1 MALLHR
7 QRAER
12 RPLPPGFGTIW
23 STVALDLVGFGII
36 LPILA
41 IYGERF
47 GASPTTLGFLVSSFS
62 LAQFIF
68 SPLLGRWSDRIGRR
82 PVILLSLFGTALGS
96 VITGGATSVWMLFLG
111 RAVDGASGA
120 SVSVAQGAVTD
131 VAEPEDRARLLGLL
145 AAAFGVGFVLGPALG
160 GLAALF
166 GPRVPFFVA
175 AAIAFV
181 NGLVALKR
189 LPETHPPGARREA
202 SAVIVEEPAADA
214 AERRRT
220 LTRLALVAFIA
231 TAAFSAFEATF
242 SLLGQSRFDLTE
254 GSVFVVFIGIG
265 VLLVVVQGGM
275 IRPINARFGSVNA
288 LRFALGLNAIGLLL
302 LAAATTWLLLIP
314 ALALLVVGQGLA
326 TPTLATLVADRA
338 QDARRGGAL
347 GFQQSAGAL
356 ARIVGP
362 AMGGILFEY
371 VGVAA
376 PYVVGAAM
384 VGVALLLVARLRVPT
399 SASTSPASG
408 SASTPGSR
416 GDAGGHPGDVVR
428 RPTPF

>member
-7 QRAER
+7 RRAAR

-41 IYGERF
+41 IYGERL

-62 LAQFIF
+62 VAQLVC
-68 SPLLGRWSDRIGRR
+68 SPLLGRLSDRIGRR
-82 PVILLSLFGTALGS
+82 PVILLSLFGTAVGS
-96 VITGGATSVWMLFLG
+96 VITGGATSVWMLFVG
-111 RAVDGASGA
+111 RIVDGASGA

-131 VAEPEDRARLLGLL
+131 VAPPEERAHLLGLL
-145 AAAFGVGFVLGPALG
+145 SAAFGVGFVLGPALG
-160 GLAALF
+160 GLSALA

-181 NGLVALKR
+181 NGLIAIKR
-189 LPETHPPGARREA
+189 LPETHPPSARRRVAAAVAEPVVEA
-202 SAVIVEEPAADA
+202 G
-214 AERRRT
+214 ERRRA
-220 LTRLALVAFIA
+220 LVRLALVAFIA

-242 SLLGQSRFDLTE
+242 SLFGQRRFDLTE
-254 GSVFVVFIGIG
+254 GSVSVVFVGIG
-265 VLLVVVQGGM
+265 VLLVAVQGGM
-275 IRPINARFGSVNA
+275 VRPVNARFGSVVA
-288 LRFALGLNAIGLLL
+288 LRVALGLTAIGLLL
-302 LAAATTWLLLIP
+302 LAASTTWLLLVP

-326 TPTLATLVADRA
+326 TPTMATLVADRA
-338 QDARRGGAL
+338 HDARRGGAL

-362 AMGGILFEY
+362 AMGGILFEH

-384 VGVALLLVARLRVPT
+384 VGVALLLATGLQAPSRPGWQPRL
-399 SASTSPASG
+399 PAG
-408 SASTPGSR
+408 NLTPWESSR
-416 GDAGGHPGDVVR
+416 
-428 RPTPF
+428 

>member
-41 IYGERF
+41 LYGERF
-47 GASPTTLGFLVSSFS
+47 GASPTTLGFVVSSFS
-62 LAQFIF
+62 VAQLIC
-68 SPLLGRWSDRIGRR
+68 SPLLGRLSDRIGRR

-111 RAVDGASGA
+111 RVVDGASGA

-131 VAEPEDRARLLGLL
+131 VASPEDRPRLLGLL
-145 AAAFGVGFVLGPALG
+145 SAAFGVGFVLGPALG
-160 GLAALF
+160 GIAALA

-181 NGLVALKR
+181 NGLVAFKR
-189 LPETHPPGARREA
+189 LPETHPPSARRQRDLP
-202 SAVIVEEPAADA
+202 VDEPAVET

-242 SLLGQSRFDLTE
+242 SLLGERRFDLTE
-254 GSVFVVFIGIG
+254 SSVFVVFIGIG
-265 VLLVVVQGGM
+265 VLLVAVQGGM
-275 IRPINARFGSVNA
+275 IRPVNARFGSVNA

-314 ALALLVVGQGLA
+314 ALALLVIGQGLA

-338 QDARRGGAL
+338 HDTRRGGAL

-362 AMGGILFEY
+362 AMGGILFEH

-384 VGVALLLVARLRVPT
+384 VGVALLLVARLRVPVT
-399 SASTSPASG
+399 PTIAGPPPALG
-408 SASTPGSR
+408 VPPAARDGQL
-416 GDAGGHPGDVVR
+416 A
-428 RPTPF
+428 